1 MRISDWSSD
10 VCSSDLVL
18 SLEFDRLDLDD
29 SSRLKHDVAAMRRL
43 IDQRMLLAQID
54 AASAAQFPLESVSL
68 VEIARDVGSLLAP
81 GIIAEGKAIT
91 LDAGSGHPVARG
103 RREAIAAAL
112 RNLIENAVRVTPT
125 GSTVTLRVGP
135 APVIAVRSEE
145 H

>member
-1 MRISDWSSD
+1 
-10 VCSSDLVL
+10 
-18 SLEFDRLDLDD
+18 
-29 SSRLKHDVAAMRRL
+29 
-43 IDQRMLLAQID
+43 MLLAQID

-68 VEIARDVGSLLAP
+68 VEIARDVVSLLAP

-125 GSTVTLRVGP
+125 GWTVTIRVGP
-135 APVIAVRSEE
+135 DPVIAVRSEE
-145 H
+145 RRVGTGCVGRCSGRWWAYP